1 MWKTGVG
8 WLLSNSSR
16 CQRIKLRRSLLF
28 FSNGRDLQTFRNHY
42 EVSCSHSPPSHSCTH
57 RLYLLLL
64 SGAQNKEGKMLK
76 TVWTFLG
83 MLCTLSIAG
92 LFLGS
97 SHNSSPP
104 CFFHIIC
111 QYLYN
116 KNLEFSII
124 PCAVI
129 FPHLVAGVCQTCSE

>member
-1 MWKTGVG
+1 MSVG
-8 WLLSNSSR
+8 CSATAAAVRELSCEDHCCFLATDEICR
-16 CQRIKLRRSLLF
+16 LF
-28 FSNGRDLQTFRNHY
+28 EIIMKYLVLTLHRPTAA
-42 EVSCSHSPPSHSCTH
+42 H

-83 MLCTLSIAG
+83 MLCTLSIVG

-116 KNLEFSII
+116 KNLDSSII
-124 PCAVI
+124 LCAVI